1 MSSNNEKPPLAN
13 IPQEVYD
20 ELELYKSC
28 YEYLQSWHNEWISCE
43 SGGQHVALRRK
54 QLAKDTKELLAEVKK
69 MQEQKASAV

>member
-1 MSSNNEKPPLAN
+1 MPSEQPKEA

-20 ELELYKSC
+20 ELELYKTC
-28 YEYLQSWHNEWISCE
+28 YEYLLQWHNEWISCE

-69 MQEQKASAV
+69 MQEQKVRAV